1 MASILDRK
9 RTSRDMK
16 SWLDDFSRYD
26 KRFDSWESRV
36 KKITQRYVEKPQ
48 DNLTSGAGQSRFN
61 ILWSNV
67 QTLKAATFSRLPKPD
82 VSRRFKDQDP
92 VGRVASLILERA
104 LDYEINHYPDYRA
117 TLDGGVLDR
126 FLGGR
131 GTAWIRYEP
140 HMRARDNLEDGTQV
154 TEDVDESQEELDYEC
169 APTDY
174 VHWEDF
180 GHSVARTW
188 EEVTRV
194 WRRVYM
200 KREALVARF
209 GEEIGKAIPLDAA
222 PDEMKKA
229 GLETSTITD
238 TACIYEGWDK
248 EKKEAV
254 WINKSMKDFLDVRAD
269 PLGLEEFFPCPRPL
283 YGTLSNDS
291 LVPTP
296 DYVLYQDQARE
307 LDTLCDRIDG
317 LVKALKVMGCYDAS
331 NPVLARIFT
340 EGQNTSLFPVKN
352 WAAFA
357 EKQGLKGSID
367 LVDLK
372 MIYEA
377 LRAAYEAM
385 AQIQQQV
392 YEITGISDIIRGNT
406 DAGETATAQQLKGQ
420 YASLRL
426 KDYQNGVAMY
436 STGLLQLKAQ
446 VICNKFHPDTIAQIA
461 GVNELSETD
470 KQLVPQ
476 AMQLLL
482 GERAMDPDSESPN
495 PLRSFRI
502 EVASDSMVYLDEQ
515 AEKEA
520 RVEFLTATGMFL
532 EKAVAATVQMGP
544 DVKAIMVPLFMEM
557 LKFGVQGFRIGKT
570 IEGTFDNAASKL
582 SEMAAMPQ
590 QQPPPDPKMIEE
602 QVRGQL
608 EQEYAQKD
616 AVKEIEH
623 NKRAADLDIREMK
636 FGMEKQIAEKEIE
649 FKGKEIDFA
658 KREVGYV
665 VKDADSKASH
675 QAERAKM
682 DEEKAKAAEESSK
695 QAGDKVAQATQAID
709 GLLNAVQ
716 MLEKNVVAIA
726 ERVDG
731 LTKREVVKMERV
743 RGKDG
748 RLSGVRRQHADGTMS
763 EVSVQ

>member
-1 MASILDRK
+1 MASLLDRK
-9 RTSRDMK
+9 RVSSDLK

-92 VGRVASLILERA
+92 IGRVASLILERA
-104 LDYEINHYPDYRA
+104 LDYEVNHYPDYRA
-117 TLDGGVLDR
+117 TMDGSVLDR

-140 HMRARDNLEDGTQV
+140 HMRARDELEDGTQV

-180 GHSVARTW
+180 GHSVGRTW

-194 WRRVYM
+194 WRIVYM
-200 KREALVARF
+200 KRDALVERF
-209 GEEIGKAIPLDAA
+209 GEEIGRAIPLDAA

-254 WINKSMKDFLDVRAD
+254 WINKSMKDFLDVRPD

-317 LVKALKVMGCYDAS
+317 LVKALKIVGCYDAA
-331 NPVLARIFT
+331 NPLLARIFT
-340 EGQNTSLFPVKN
+340 EGQNTALFPVKN
-352 WAAFA
+352 WAAFS

-367 LVDLK
+367 IVDLK

-385 AQIQQQV
+385 AQIKQQV

-436 STGLLQLKAQ
+436 STHLLQLKAQ
-446 VICNKFHPDTIAQIA
+446 VICNKFSPETIAQIA
-461 GVNELSETD
+461 GVAELSPMDQE
-470 KQLVPQ
+470 LVPQ
-476 AMQLLL
+476 AMVLLL
-482 GERAMDPDSESPN
+482 GERATNPDSESPN

-515 AEKEA
+515 AEKES
-520 RVEFLTATGMFL
+520 RVEFLTATGEFL
-532 EKAVAATVQMGP
+532 EKSVMATAQMGP
-544 DVKAIMVPLFMEM
+544 EVKQIMVPLLMEM
-557 LKFGVQGFRIGKT
+557 LKFGVQGFRVGKS
-570 IEGTFDNAASKL
+570 IEGAFDNAASKL
-582 SEMAAMPQ
+582 AEMV
-590 QQPPPDPKMIEE
+590 QQPPQQAPDPQMMEE
-602 QVRGQL
+602 QIRGRV
-608 EQEYAQKD
+608 EQEFAQKQAMKD
-616 AVKEIEH
+616 VEH

-636 FGMEKQIAEKEIE
+636 FNAEKQIAEKEFA

-658 KREVGYV
+658 KREVGMV
-665 VKDADSKASH
+665 VKDADVKAS
-675 QAERAKM
+675 QQSERAKFE
-682 DEEKAKAAEESSK
+682 EEKSK
-695 QAGDKVAQATQAID
+695 
-709 GLLNAVQ
+709 AVQ
-716 MLEKNVVAIA
+716 ESAAKIERDEGAKIRALQDVA
-726 ERVDG
+726 ERMG
-731 LTKREVVKMERV
+731 ESNAELTGAITELVKSLANLAKPKNIV
-743 RGKDG
+743 RGPDG
-748 RLSGVRRQHADGTMS
+748 RAMRLETA
-763 EVSVQ
+763 